1 MDAHPLDSPRGGA
14 RPPLTPAPRWAPPGG
29 GAAFQVGG
37 LRRGGAAGQVGSCS
51 FQLQAQLRTAEARLR
66 RSELEHSVD
75 LEEALGRLEAAEQ
88 R

>member
-1 MDAHPLDSPRGGA
+1 M
-14 RPPLTPAPRWAPPGG
+14 
-29 GAAFQVGG
+29 
-37 LRRGGAAGQVGSCS
+37 GSCS